1 MNFVALNAK
10 ADSKIDES
18 NQINHLEDLLY
29 SETKENYEKR
39 LANGLIC
46 IEELILNGNLKTNMV
61 NKRLQVLKPIV
72 INNAISCIEIC
83 FKKSTT
89 KQFRELKKFFNAQ
102 NNEY

>member
-1 MNFVALNAK
+1 MKQLPSITTVIKELALNAK

-39 LANGLIC
+39 LANGFIC

-61 NKRLQVLKPIV
+61 NKRLQI
-72 INNAISCIEIC
+72 
-83 FKKSTT
+83 
-89 KQFRELKKFFNAQ
+89 
-102 NNEY
+102 

>member
-46 IEELILNGNLKTNMV
+46 IELILNGNLKTNMV

-89 KQFRELKKFFNAQ
+89 KQFRELKKFFNTQ